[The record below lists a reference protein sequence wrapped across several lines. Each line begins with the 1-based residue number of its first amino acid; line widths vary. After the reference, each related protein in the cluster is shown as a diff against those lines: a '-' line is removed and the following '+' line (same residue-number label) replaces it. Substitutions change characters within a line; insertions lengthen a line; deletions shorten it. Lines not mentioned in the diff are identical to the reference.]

1 MKKISYI
8 AALVIAMMAVSCVQD
23 MNDDVPQAG
32 TKTFE
37 ASFDATASKAILRPG
52 ADESKVEWV
61 KGDQV
66 SVLVGDSKFIYEAQ
80 SDGLTTTLSTSSSDV
95 PSEGT
100 FYGLYPYDADAVL
113 TSGVVTTALPSEQT
127 AVLGSFSTHLA
138 VAQEVSGMMAFRNV
152 CGLVKINVSS
162 DNVTKVV
169 FEGNSGE
176 IVAGAID
183 VTVSDTPSWAAVA
196 EQGSESVSLLP
207 ASGASAIAAGDYYF
221 AVLPQTFAAG
231 FKVTAY
237 KGETASVIRNVA
249 TEIVVERSG
258 MIAGK
263 SFGIN
268 GSGTEDDPYV
278 LKTAQDMVDMRS
290 LAKLGGETWFKMAND
305 INMEGVTNYVPVN
318 CDEGFERKIHFDGG
332 NNTISNFSCD
342 DTGRAYPSLFGVLY
356 GSCKDLNVINAAIV
370 SKGQVAGII
379 GGYIGTS
386 GKPAAVTNVDIQ
398 GTVTSAVGRSGGFA
412 GNVVGST
419 FTDCN
424 AEVIVSGTQDAG
436 GFVGKVQGESTFTR
450 CNAEVDVTTTFV
462 GNSRSGGFIGWNAGT
477 KTTITDCHVLEGST
491 FKHNATLSATAETTC
506 GGFIGYADGAAG
518 NILNISGCSTDIDM
532 GTLALGQCNSCFIG
546 QLGYAS
552 TVTITNSSVKGKVEG
567 EQNYHGGLIG
577 RIRSSNVTVTG
588 CSFSG
593 NVKGRA
599 GVGGLVG
606 AVENNGVLK
615 ISESNAT
622 GAVTNLQNNCGGIVG
637 LLDATLEISGCYYDG
652 TLNVSGYGGGVV
664 GGINTN
670 SKQCDIK
677 STYSKGSLSAS
688 GSYAGGLIGA
698 AQGTG
703 LTVSDCWSS
712 MDVVAKGQQCGGLV
726 GTTTSGMTLSNSY
739 ATGNVTSET
748 AGAAGLVG
756 RVAKSSSITN
766 CIAWN
771 KTIDCTK
778 RIGYDKY
785 APGAILGC
793 AQENGTYSGC
803 WRRYDM
809 ILLDN
814 WEELEDQDDY
824 VNAMPP
830 LPSYSTATHQ
840 QAYHGKAAA
849 ADATISS
856 VAKSLGWPEDIW
868 DLSGEAPTL
877 K

>member
-23 MNDDVPQAG
+23 MNDDAPQAG

-113 TSGVVTTALPSEQT
+113 TSGVITTALPSEQT

-183 VTVSDTPSWAAVA
+183 VTVSDTPSWVAVA
-196 EQGSESVSLLP
+196 DQGSESVSLLP
-207 ASGASAIAAGDYYF
+207 ASGASVIAAGDYYF

-318 CDEGFERKIHFDGG
+318 FDGNFERKIHFDGG
-332 NNTISNFSCD
+332 NYTISNFYYD
-342 DTGRAYPSLFGVLY
+342 KAVNGANYGSLFGVLY
-356 GSCKDLNVINAAIV
+356 GSCKNLKVDNATIKATNGCGV
-370 SKGQVAGII
+370 I
-379 GGYIGTS
+379 GGYVGTTN
-386 GKPAAVTNVDIQ
+386 KPAVVENVTVTNSSVTNSGDRCGGICGTAKEATFKNVSFQ
-398 GTVTSAVGRSGGFA
+398 GKVISTKTGEAKSGGFVGQTETKAVFVDCVADVIFEGA
-412 GNVVGST
+412 G
-419 FTDCN
+419 TDL
-424 AEVIVSGTQDAG
+424 G
-436 GFVGKVQGESTFTR
+436 GFVGKILGENEFTG
-450 CNAEVDVTTTFV
+450 CDVTVGMTSGVASKNRCGGFLGWNSSAKTTF
-462 GNSRSGGFIGWNAGT
+462 
-477 KTTITDCHVLEGST
+477 TDCHVLNGST
-491 FKHNATLSATAETTC
+491 ITNKTNRTSVSNGNF
-506 GGFIGYADGAAG
+506 GGFIGFGDTNNSVTTIIDCSADVVMDVDANSTYNGGFIGGTGYTSTTTIKGCSAAG
-518 NILNISGCSTDIDM
+518 VVNGNNYVGGFFGAVMSTVVIEQCSCSTDVTSTGQRSGNFV
-532 GTLALGQCNSCFIG
+532 GTATKSLTIRDCYSTGDITASGQQVGGI
-546 QLGYAS
+546 LGY
-552 TVTITNSSVKGKVEG
+552 
-567 EQNYHGGLIG
+567 
-577 RIRSSNVTVTG
+577 
-588 CSFSG
+588 
-593 NVKGRA
+593 
-599 GVGGLVG
+599 
-606 AVENNGVLK
+606 
-615 ISESNAT
+615 T
-622 GAVTNLQNNCGGIVG
+622 GAV
-637 LLDATLEISGCYYDG
+637 
-652 TLNVSGYGGGVV
+652 
-664 GGINTN
+664 
-670 SKQCDIK
+670 
-677 STYSKGSLSAS
+677 AS
-688 GSYAGGLIGA
+688 IIER
-698 AQGTG
+698 
-703 LTVSDCWSS
+703 C
-712 MDVVAKGQQCGGLV
+712 
-726 GTTTSGMTLSNSY
+726 Y
-739 ATGNVTSET
+739 ATGDVISNT
-748 AGAAGLVG
+748 AGTGGILGTNQVAGTKVD
-756 RVAKSSSITN
+756 K

-771 KTIDCTK
+771 ANIICN
-778 RIGYDKY
+778 RASADKW
-785 APGAILGC
+785 APGAVVGASDKSVTLTDCFRRADMSFYDKAG
-793 AQENGTYSGC
+793 AMTLSDHENVSDATPPTPDY
-803 WRRYDM
+803 
-809 ILLDN
+809 LDN
-814 WEELEDQDDY
+814 LTQ
-824 VNAMPP
+824 A
-830 LPSYSTATHQ
+830 
-840 QAYHGKAAA
+840 AYHGKAAA